1 MDNLIT
7 KTTELALH
15 LVQPYIESAPA
26 PVFAIDATCG
36 NGHDTLA
43 LAKMLF
49 GTTAGV
55 VQHTPARLLAIDIQP
70 EAIAQTE
77 ALLCE
82 AGFSGEVADGRISLI
97 CGSHADIHDH
107 IYSHLPS
114 GAKAAAI
121 IFNLGYLPGG
131 DKTITTTAET
141 TIEAAEAAL
150 GALQKGGIL
159 SITMYSGHDAGAKE
173 KEALMAFATELDSHA
188 FHVAY
193 ISMPNQRN
201 NPPEILLI
209 TKK

>member
-15 LVQPYIESAPA
+15 LIQPYIKNAPA
-26 PVFAIDATCG
+26 PAFIIDATCG

-49 GTTAGV
+49 GSNTGV

-82 AGFSGEVADGRISLI
+82 TGFSGEVADGRISLI
-97 CGSHADIHDH
+97 CGSHADLTDFF
-107 IYSHLPS
+107 PS
-114 GAKAAAI
+114 DAKAAAI
-121 IFNLGYLPGG
+121 VFNLGYLPGG
-131 DKTITTTAET
+131 DKTITTAAGT
-141 TIEAAEAAL
+141 TVRAAEAAL
-150 GALQKGGIL
+150 GVLQENGIL
-159 SITMYSGHDAGAKE
+159 SITMYSGHEAGARE
-173 KEALMAFATELDSHA
+173 KEALMAFASELDPHQY
-188 FHVAY
+188 HVAY
-193 ISMPNQRN
+193 VSMPNQRN
-201 NPPEILLI
+201 HPPEILLI